1 MVVLFDSVILLL
13 GIEPQE
19 TVIKV
24 ENNDI
29 NLKNVI
35 CVIKKLNGKKTP
47 ENSPNLNIKR
57 MVKW

>member
-1 MVVLFDSVILLL
+1 MPVILLL

-24 ENNDI
+24 EDNDI

-35 CVIKKLNGKKTP
+35 CVIKKLKGKKTP

-57 MVKW
+57 MVK